1 MAAVVFPFTMELL
14 VVVLFGIVALPVWA
28 ATKLFESIEEKRN

>member
-14 VVVLFGIVALPVWA
+14 VVVLFAIVALPVWV
-28 ATKLFESIEEKRN
+28 ATQILDAIDEALH